1 MAIVDQATLGQ
12 IAILSLDADPSIAGL
27 AAPIGSLGLLDNNT
41 NGFIWLK
48 TGAANT
54 AWVLIPRLASST
66 QLTQGGFVFADASGN
81 LITNT
86 ARAYWDGAGR
96 FAFGSNAPTAPQST
110 LHLDRGTGVGSH
122 IRFTAGTTTGQTA
135 GDGTEFGID
144 DAGNAEIKQYENSSI
159 NFLTNNVLKMSITN
173 TGVTTITNGTAGV
186 ALTLTPGWSGG
197 LGSWLNIDTTGPS
210 GIGTGGPGANAW
222 IAYAAGPGNWFTNSL
237 LGDICYRNSNGR
249 ILWGISGNNY
259 NMAMLTNGDVVH
271 AQGIRVG
278 NTTNTTG
285 GNIRYVADS
294 DVQAY
299 VGGAWRSLVNDGY
312 WEASAT
318 ASTTTTSSTDV
329 LMSGMTL
336 TPPAGTYMAWFS
348 GSVGQSAANNTVTV
362 SIYAGGSQIAH
373 TQRVNTPTLT
383 FSAGAAR
390 TTVATNG
397 VVTVNGSQAVE
408 IRWRRNA
415 GTATCDQRTFNLI
428 QVNI

>member
-54 AWVLIPRLASST
+54 AWVLIPRLASAT
-66 QLTQGGFVFADASGN
+66 QLATNGFVFADASGN

-96 FAFGSNAPTAPQST
+96 FSFGSNAPAAPQST

-122 IRFTAGTTTGQTA
+122 IRFTAGTTTGQTS
-135 GDGTEFGID
+135 GDGAEFGID

-159 NFLTNNVLKMSITN
+159 NFFTNNVLKMSITN
-173 TGVTTITNGTAGV
+173 TGVTTITNGTGGV
-186 ALTLTPGWSGG
+186 AITMTPGWSGG
-197 LGSWLNIDTTGPS
+197 VGSWINIDTTGPS
-210 GIGTGGPGANAW
+210 GIGTGGAGANAW
-222 IAYAAGPGNWFTNSL
+222 IGYAASAGNWFTNAAA
-237 LGDICYRNSNGR
+237 GDICYRNSGGR
-249 ILWGISGNNY
+249 ILWGISPNNY

-278 NTTNTTG
+278 NTTDTTG

-348 GSVGQSAANNTVTV
+348 GSVGQSAADNTVTV

-373 TQRVNTPTLT
+373 TQRVNTPTPT